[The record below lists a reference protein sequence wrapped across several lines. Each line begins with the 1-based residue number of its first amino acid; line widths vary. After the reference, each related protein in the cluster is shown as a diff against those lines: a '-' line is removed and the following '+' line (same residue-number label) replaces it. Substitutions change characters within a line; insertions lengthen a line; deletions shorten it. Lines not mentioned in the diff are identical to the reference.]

1 MNKTIPLTLPE
12 QVWGRL
18 ATKADKEGRKVADIV
33 ADAIAEVLNPQP
45 RIVVESGTQL
55 PERPVM
61 ASSQQRWAALVAS
74 GHAEGWT
81 DQEMAVAFE
90 REYPGEDWT
99 RNRVSVMRRAL
110 RLPPNKQFKRVE

>member
-12 QVWGRL
+12 GVWGRL
-18 ATKADKEGRKVADIV
+18 ATKADKEGRKVADV
-33 ADAIAEVLNPQP
+33 LADAISEALNPKP
-45 RIVVESGTQL
+45 RIVVESGAEL
-55 PERPVM
+55 PDRP
-61 ASSQQRWAALVAS
+61 ALPSSQERWAALVAS
-74 GHAEGWT
+74 GHKAGWT